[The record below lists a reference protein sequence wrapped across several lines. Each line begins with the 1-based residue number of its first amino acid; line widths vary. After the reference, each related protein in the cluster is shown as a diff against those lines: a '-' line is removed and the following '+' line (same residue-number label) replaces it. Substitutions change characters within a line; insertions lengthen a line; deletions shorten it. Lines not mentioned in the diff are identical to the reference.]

1 MVTYLMDTG
10 YVSVAEAAQILGI
23 TRQAVLKRIGTGRL
37 EAAKVGRNYVIP
49 AAAVRPAAEAPDP
62 ILTEIVDRLV
72 ASYGP
77 ERIYL
82 FGSAAR
88 GDRTPGSDYD
98 LLLVVPDD
106 APEEL
111 LRARRAYEVLWGVGA
126 SVDVIVWRRS
136 SFDARSHVTTSLPA
150 TVLAEGRLLHA
161 A

>member
-1 MVTYLMDTG
+1 M
-10 YVSVAEAAQILGI
+10 AEAAQILGI
-23 TRQAVLKRIGTGRL
+23 TRQAVLKRIGAGRL

-49 AAAVRPAAEAPDP
+49 AVAVQPDAGASDP
-62 ILTEIVDRLV
+62 ILTEIVRRLV

-88 GDRTPGSDYD
+88 GDRTAGSDYD
-98 LLLVVPDD
+98 LLLIVPDD

-136 SFDARSHVTTSLPA
+136 PFDARSHVATSLPA